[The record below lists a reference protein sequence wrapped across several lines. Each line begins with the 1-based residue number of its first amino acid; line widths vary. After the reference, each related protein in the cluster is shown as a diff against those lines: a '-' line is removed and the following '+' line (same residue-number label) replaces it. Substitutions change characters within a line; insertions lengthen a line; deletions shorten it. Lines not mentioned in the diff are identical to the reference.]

1 MLVEKILQDY
11 QAALKQRDTIRAS
24 ILNFLRSEMN
34 YYAIEKKKDKL
45 DDQDVIAVIKKQVKS
60 HQDSIEQ
67 FEKGNRA
74 DLVEKEKKE
83 LEILKSYLPE
93 ELSEAD
99 LKKVIEEV
107 IAAIPNATIK
117 EMGKIIKEVMAK
129 TAGRADGKLISDLV
143 REKLKRSS
151 GT

>member
-1 MLVEKILQDY
+1 MLIEKILQDY

-45 DDQDVIAVIKKQVKS
+45 DDQDIIVVIKKQVKS

-83 LEILKSYLPE
+83 LEILKSYLPQE
-93 ELSEAD
+93 ISEAD

-117 EMGKIIKEVMAK
+117 EMGKIMKEVMAK

-143 REKLKRSS
+143 REKLK
-151 GT
+151 

>member
-1 MLVEKILQDY
+1 MLIEKILQDY
-11 QAALKQRDTIRAS
+11 QAALKQRDAIRAS

-99 LKKVIEEV
+99 LKKVIEEIFAV
-107 IAAIPNATIK
+107 IPNASIK
-117 EMGKIIKEVMAK
+117 ETGKIIKEVMAK

-143 REKLKRSS
+143 REKLK
-151 GT
+151 